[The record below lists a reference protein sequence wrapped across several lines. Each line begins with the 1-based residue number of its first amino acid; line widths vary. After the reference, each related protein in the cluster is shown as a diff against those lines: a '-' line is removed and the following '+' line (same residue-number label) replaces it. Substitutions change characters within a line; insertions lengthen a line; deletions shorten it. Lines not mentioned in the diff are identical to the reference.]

1 MAKEKFEGQL
11 GSTIDKDLNQ
21 DGVVDMKEELVAAQ
35 AAVASGEVI
44 DPIQGEA
51 NIDTLTPVDAV
62 VEQIDTTVIPEG
74 ELIESS
80 IIDPA
85 TLGDNLTEQN
95 LTEQSE
101 TPPPAETKEETK
113 EEIKDAG
120 SEKILDNAG
129 QSVSATFPQV
139 RTVRSTGSF
148 VM

>member
-62 VEQIDTTVIPEG
+62 VEQIDTTVIQEG
-74 ELIESS
+74 ELIESNV
-80 IIDPA
+80 IDPA

-95 LTEQSE
+95 LTETQE
-101 TPPPAETKEETK
+101 QTPPAEQP
-113 EEIKDAG
+113 EIVDNG
-120 SEKILDNAG
+120 SSKLLDNAG
-129 QSVSATFPQV
+129 SQVSATFPQV
-139 RTVRSTGSF
+139 RTVRPSGSF

>member
-51 NIDTLTPVDAV
+51 NIDALTTVDTV
-62 VEQIDTTVIPEG
+62 VEQIDTTVIQEG
-74 ELIESS
+74 ELIESNV
-80 IIDPA
+80 IDPA

-95 LTEQSE
+95 LTETQE
-101 TPPPAETKEETK
+101 QTPPAEQP
-113 EEIKDAG
+113 EIVDNG
-120 SEKILDNAG
+120 SSKLLDNAG
-129 QSVSATFPQV
+129 SQVSATFPQV
-139 RTVRSTGSF
+139 RTVRPSGSF

>member
-80 IIDPA
+80 VIDPA

-95 LTEQSE
+95 LTETQE
-101 TPPPAETKEETK
+101 QTPPAEQP
-113 EEIKDAG
+113 EIVDNG
-120 SEKILDNAG
+120 SSKLLDNAG
-129 QSVSATFPQV
+129 SQVSATFPQV
-139 RTVRSTGSF
+139 RTVRPSGSF